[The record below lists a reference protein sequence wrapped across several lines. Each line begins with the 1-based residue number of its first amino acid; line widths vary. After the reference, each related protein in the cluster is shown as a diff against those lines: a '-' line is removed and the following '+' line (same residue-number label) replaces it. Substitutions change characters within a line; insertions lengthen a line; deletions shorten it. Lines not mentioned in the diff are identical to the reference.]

1 MQNLFLFL
9 NQVANEQKHS
19 GHLSKEK
26 LDELNKVLESQKQ
39 SVYQELPLVLD
50 SGSYYTIERPYG
62 ILLQVLR
69 RIQIDFQTGTSLKCL
84 SSLKKGSNLEN

>member
-9 NQVANEQKHS
+9 NQVAKEHKNS

-62 ILLQVLR
+62 ILLQVHR
-69 RIQIDFQTGTSLKCL
+69 RNQLDFQT
-84 SSLKKGSNLEN
+84 

>member
-1 MQNLFLFL
+1 M
-9 NQVANEQKHS
+9 ANEKKNS
-19 GHLSKEK
+19 GRLPKEK

-62 ILLQVLR
+62 ILLQVLMMTTLDD
-69 RIQIDFQTGTSLKCL
+69 IC
-84 SSLKKGSNLEN
+84 

>member
-9 NQVANEQKHS
+9 NQVANEQKNS

-26 LDELNKVLESQKQ
+26 LYELNKVLESQKQ

-62 ILLQVLR
+62 ILLQVHR
-69 RIQIDFQTGTSLKCL
+69 RNQLDFQT
-84 SSLKKGSNLEN
+84 